1 MLLKNFLLSK
11 AKRELSPQLDRIST
25 KPGNINKAVK
35 KILKEIDSILLEE
48 QGFTTED
55 ISLQTPRKY
64 KGLETILSYLVHEGF
79 SCVKQDVIAQKAGI
93 SKPLINETL
102 SWLEKLGICQQIR
115 NRKAGKKGPSVYILT
130 IHNNY
135 QKIIDYFK
143 HKWHLAIEITETIS
157 NLIFKWTLLKEKKE
171 EVTDEQ
177 VDTDP
182 KQEEANEQSEEPK
195 DYFARKEDF
204 NEYLSKD
211 QQRAWHY
218 IMSSPFTNLSE
229 KDAYA
234 IANRMPP
241 DIDRDAWYFFR
252 QAADRFEASK
262 ADKSNAAYFI
272 EIFSQNYKSYLKR
285 KKEEAEK
292 YVSSLSKPKQKLII
306 YDFIKGE

>member
-102 SWLEKLGICQQIR
+102 SWLEKLGICLQIR

-157 NLIFKWTLLKEKKE
+157 NLLSKWTLLKEKKE
-171 EVTDEQ
+171 EVTGEQ

-241 DIDRDAWYFFR
+241 DIDKDAWYFF
-252 QAADRFEASK
+252 
-262 ADKSNAAYFI
+262 
-272 EIFSQNYKSYLKR
+272 
-285 KKEEAEK
+285 
-292 YVSSLSKPKQKLII
+292 
-306 YDFIKGE
+306 